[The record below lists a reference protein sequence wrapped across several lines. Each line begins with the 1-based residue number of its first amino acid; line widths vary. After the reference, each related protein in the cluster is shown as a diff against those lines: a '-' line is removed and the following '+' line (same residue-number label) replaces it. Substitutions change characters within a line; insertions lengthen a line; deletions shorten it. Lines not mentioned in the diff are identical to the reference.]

1 MIRKRTTALIA
12 VILILG
18 IFAAPL
24 SAAEPLEEFRYTGE
38 LLDEIRGLVEGNFVV
53 PVDENASYKGAVEG
67 YINGLGDPHTK
78 FFTPEEYK
86 QFTEGIEGIYE
97 GVGLAISKSG
107 EYITVISPIPNTPG
121 EKAGVKTGDKIIEIN
136 GENMVGGS
144 LEYAVSL
151 LRGQAG
157 TKVALK
163 IVREGVQGTLTFS
176 IERQE
181 IEISSVQ
188 YELYGPIGYLKIT
201 SFSEHLPDDFDE
213 AMKYLTENGAE
224 ALIVDVRNNPGG
236 VLGSVYDITSKF
248 MSGPIM
254 RILFRNGLKLPL
266 MTKETDVRYEMP
278 MAVLVNGG
286 SASASEI
293 FAGAMQDNE
302 RGILI
307 GTKTFGKG
315 SVQSVAQLKNGGFLK
330 LTTSYYFTPRD
341 KKIDG
346 VGITPNIVIE
356 DPGEQMEK
364 AFEVLRKEIGTE
376 IVFKIDKP
384 TAYWAGLD
392 IDLPTAPV
400 SIDGEYY
407 LPLRSVFEYLGCGVE
422 WVGKENA
429 VKFNWADRE
438 YVLYPEKGLM
448 LIDNVEYKISDVKI
462 TNGCILI
469 GSKTLWGYMGIETI
483 ADKDAGTITL
493 KKQ

>member
-1 MIRKRTTALIA
+1 MIRKRTAALIA
-12 VILILG
+12 VVLILG

-24 SAAEPLEEFRYTGE
+24 SAAEPQEEFKYTNE
-38 LLDEIRGLVEGNFVV
+38 LFDEIKGLVEGNFVV
-53 PVDENASYKGAVEG
+53 PIDENASYKGAIEG
-67 YINGLGDPHTK
+67 YIKGLGDPHTK

-86 QFTEGIEGIYE
+86 QFTENIEGIYE
-97 GVGLAISKSG
+97 GVGLAIGKNG
-107 EYITVISPIPNTPG
+107 EYITVISPVPNSPG
-121 EKAGVKTGDKIIEIN
+121 EKSGIKTGDKIIEIN
-136 GENMVGGS
+136 GENMVGSS
-144 LEYAVSL
+144 LEYAASL

-157 TKVALK
+157 TKVVLK
-163 IVREGVQGTLTFS
+163 IIREGTEGAFTFS
-176 IERQE
+176 LERCE
-181 IEISSVQ
+181 IEISSVD
-188 YELYGPIGYLKIT
+188 YKLYGPIGYLKII
-201 SFSEHLPDDFDE
+201 SFSEHLPDDFDK
-213 AMKYLTENGAE
+213 AMEYFTENGAE
-224 ALIVDVRNNPGG
+224 ALIVDVRDNPGG
-236 VLGSVYDITSKF
+236 VLGSVYDITSKL

-315 SVQSVAQLKNGGFLK
+315 SVQSIAALKNGGFLK
-330 LTTSYYFTPRD
+330 LTTLYYFTPD
-341 KKIDG
+341 GEKIDG
-346 VGITPNIVIE
+346 VGITPDIVIE
-356 DPGEQMEK
+356 DPGEQLEK
-364 AFEVLRKEIGTE
+364 AFEVLRKEIGTK
-376 IVFKIDKP
+376 IIFKLNES

-407 LPLRSVFEYLGCGVE
+407 LPLRSVFEYIGCGVE

-429 VKFNWADRE
+429 VKFTWAGRE
-438 YVLYPEKGLM
+438 YMLYPEKGLM
-448 LIDNVEYKISDVKI
+448 AIDNVEYKISGVKM
-462 TNGCILI
+462 TSGSILI
-469 GSKTLWGYMGIETI
+469 SSKTLWEYMGIETET
-483 ADKDAGTITL
+483 DKDAGTITL